1 LRLVGSETLVNPIKA
16 YTHRLHTRWPAGKP
30 EKLPVVRE
38 DGATNVPGLD
48 ITGEEPDKAYNRLHD
63 HKDFCRQ
70 NILVVGGGGSAMEA
84 AIALATCGSSVT
96 LSYRKNEF
104 SRPKPESLASPVQ
117 MAELTMHG
125 KPAPR

>member
-1 LRLVGSETLVNPIKA
+1 LRLVGSETLVTPIKA

-63 HKDFCRQ
+63 HKDFLPAEHPRRGRRRQ
-70 NILVVGGGGSAMEA
+70 RDGGRDRAGHMRIKRHAVLPQER
-84 AIALATCGSSVT
+84 V
-96 LSYRKNEF
+96 
-104 SRPKPESLASPVQ
+104 
-117 MAELTMHG
+117 
-125 KPAPR
+125 